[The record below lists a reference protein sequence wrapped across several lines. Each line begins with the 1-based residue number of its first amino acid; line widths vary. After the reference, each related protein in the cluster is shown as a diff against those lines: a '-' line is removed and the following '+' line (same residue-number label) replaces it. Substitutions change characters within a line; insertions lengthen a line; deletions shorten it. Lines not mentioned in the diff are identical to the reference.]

1 MKETNE
7 NKLITIENDEP
18 ELTLMEESSTEASS
32 DILFEDT
39 SKRSENTKH
48 FRMKNG
54 SYMAAIYNKPVHKL
68 DKETGKFVNIAH
80 RFDEKEDCYEAET
93 EKFKARFPKVDNY
106 YRQHHNY
113 INYKYRKNRN
123 INVKY

>member
-1 MKETNE
+1 M
-7 NKLITIENDEP
+7 LITIENDEQ

-80 RFDEKEDCYEAET
+80 RFD
-93 EKFKARFPKVDNY
+93 
-106 YRQHHNY
+106 
-113 INYKYRKNRN
+113 
-123 INVKY
+123 